1 MKKYIYYVGAN
12 KLCESASKCTFSE
25 HFPSIREEIV
35 ESGVKAP
42 HKVKEAD
49 GEESVYKVKE
59 DK

>member
-1 MKKYIYYVGAN
+1 MKRYVYYVGRN

-25 HFPSIREEIV
+25 HFPSVREEIV
-35 ESGVKAP
+35 EIENKVS

-49 GEESVYKVKE
+49 AKESVDKVKE